1 MDRVETPRRPAPGGK
16 TDNVSMSTLFL
27 TPAERSAKRAQAH
40 ALKPSVL
47 IGEQGLSDAVLAEI
61 ERTLRAHDLIKVRV
75 AGDDREQR
83 AAMLHDICERL
94 GAAPVQ
100 NIGRMLVLYRPL
112 PDETAADAT
121 GARGTRGAGP
131 RQIKVIVPSSS
142 PTHRPKV
149 KRLTVLGNQRV
160 TPAGKV
166 KRAKPRR
173 SSVKKVRLG

>member
-1 MDRVETPRRPAPGGK
+1 MPANYATLGGAR
-16 TDNVSMSTLFL
+16 TDNVAMSSLIL

-47 IGEQGLSDAVLAEI
+47 IGEQGLSEAVLAEI
-61 ERTLRAHDLIKVRV
+61 ERALCAHDLIKVRV
-75 AGDDREQR
+75 AGDER
-83 AAMLHDICERL
+83 AERAQMLETICERL

-100 NIGRMLVLYRPL
+100 SIGRMLVVFRPL
-112 PDETAADAT
+112 PAKDALESAPARP
-121 GARGTRGAGP
+121 GAP
-131 RQIKVIVPSSS
+131 RHVKVVVPSSS

-173 SSVKKVRLG
+173 SSIKKVRLG

>member
-1 MDRVETPRRPAPGGK
+1 
-16 TDNVSMSTLFL
+16 MSTLFL

-47 IGEQGLSDAVLAEI
+47 IGDQGLSDAVLAEI
-61 ERTLRAHDLIKVRV
+61 ERSLRAHDLIKVRV

-100 NIGRMLVLYRPL
+100 SIGRMLVLYRPL
-112 PDETAADAT
+112 ADEAEADA
-121 GARGTRGAGP
+121 GARTARGAGP

>member
-1 MDRVETPRRPAPGGK
+1 MSLLIFDLRALERLAK
-16 TDNVSMSTLFL
+16 TDNAGMSSLSL

-40 ALKPSVL
+40 SLKPSVL
-47 IGEQGLSDAVLAEI
+47 IGEQGLSEAVLAEI
-61 ERTLRAHDLIKVRV
+61 DRALRAHDLIKVRV
-75 AGDDREQR
+75 AGDER
-83 AAMLHDICERL
+83 AERAQMLETICERL

-100 NIGRMLVLYRPL
+100 SIGRMLVVFRPL
-112 PDETAADAT
+112 PAKDVLESAPARP
-121 GARGTRGAGP
+121 GAP
-131 RQIKVIVPSSS
+131 RQVKVVVPSSS

-173 SSVKKVRLG
+173 SSIKKVRLG

>member
-1 MDRVETPRRPAPGGK
+1 
-16 TDNVSMSTLFL
+16 MSTLFL

-47 IGEQGLSDAVLAEI
+47 IGDQGLSDAVLAEI
-61 ERTLRAHDLIKVRV
+61 ERSLRAHDLIKVRV

-100 NIGRMLVLYRPL
+100 SIGRMLVLYRPL
-112 PDETAADAT
+112 ADEAEADA
-121 GARGTRGAGP
+121 GARAARGAGP

>member
-1 MDRVETPRRPAPGGK
+1 
-16 TDNVSMSTLFL
+16 MSPLSL

-47 IGEQGLSDAVLAEI
+47 VGEQGLSEAVLAEI
-61 ERTLRAHDLIKVRV
+61 ERALRAHDLIKVRV
-75 AGDDREQR
+75 AGDDRAER
-83 AAMLHDICERL
+83 TRMLETICERL

-100 NIGRMLVLYRPL
+100 SIGRMLVVFRPL
-112 PDETAADAT
+112 PQQPAAAAEPARA
-121 GARGTRGAGP
+121 GAP
-131 RQIKVIVPSSS
+131 RKVKIVVPSSS

-160 TPAGKV
+160 TAAGKV

>member
-1 MDRVETPRRPAPGGK
+1 
-16 TDNVSMSTLFL
+16 MSALLL
-27 TPAERSAKRAQAH
+27 TPAERSAMRALAH
-40 ALKPSVL
+40 PLKPSVL
-47 IGEQGLSDAVLAEI
+47 IGDAGLSEAVLAEI
-61 ERTLRAHDLIKVRV
+61 DRALKAHDLIKVRV
-75 AGDDREQR
+75 AGDDRDER
-83 AAMLHDICERL
+83 ARMLESICERL

-100 NIGRMLVLYRPL
+100 SIGRVLVLFRPL
-112 PDETAADAT
+112 PPKEAEAAE
-121 GARGTRGAGP
+121 RSTRGAAP
-131 RQIKVIVPSSS
+131 RKVKVVVPSSS